1 MESLPLVSI
10 ICLCHNQKDF
20 VKAALESAITQTYP
34 NIEIIVVDD
43 ASSDGSRTEIETFLK
58 DHPEIKFIP
67 LDKNVGNCTAFN
79 LAFNQSKGKYLIDLA
94 ADDLLLPVRV
104 EMGVADLE
112 MADKSYGV
120 HFSDAFLIDQEGQ
133 ILNTHFNRN
142 QDGEL
147 IEDIRQGDI
156 YVDLIR
162 RYFINPPTMMIKR
175 EVLESLGGY
184 DDSLTYEDFD
194 FWIRSSRKY
203 KYLFNK
209 TPLVK
214 KRILKKSL
222 SSRQFTFRNKHQK
235 STLEVCK
242 KILSLNQTKA
252 EDRALIS
259 RCWYEIR
266 QCLKTLNLQLI
277 SGYLTLIR
285 KAKRQNGN

>member
-1 MESLPLVSI
+1 MESLPLVSVV
-10 ICLCHNQKDF
+10 CLCYNQKEF
-20 VKAALESAITQTYP
+20 VKSALESAITQTYP

-43 ASSDGSRTEIETFLK
+43 ASTDDSRTEIESFLQ
-58 DHPEIKFIP
+58 DHQKIKFIP

-79 LAFNQSKGKYLIDLA
+79 LAFAQSKGKYLIDLA

-120 HFSDAFLIDQEGQ
+120 HFSDAFIIDKEGK
-133 ILNTHFNRN
+133 ILNTHFVRN
-142 QDGEL
+142 PDGDL
-147 IEDIRQGDI
+147 AEDIPQGDI
-156 YVDLIR
+156 YRELIT

-175 EVLESLGGY
+175 EVLEALGGY
-184 DDSLTYEDFD
+184 DETLNYEDFD

-214 KRILKKSL
+214 KRVLKKSL
-222 SSRQFTFRNKHQK
+222 SSNQFTFRNKHQT
-235 STLEVCK
+235 STQEVCR

-252 EDRALIS
+252 ENQALIS

-277 SGYLTLIR
+277 PGYLTLIR
-285 KAKRQNGN
+285 KARSLN